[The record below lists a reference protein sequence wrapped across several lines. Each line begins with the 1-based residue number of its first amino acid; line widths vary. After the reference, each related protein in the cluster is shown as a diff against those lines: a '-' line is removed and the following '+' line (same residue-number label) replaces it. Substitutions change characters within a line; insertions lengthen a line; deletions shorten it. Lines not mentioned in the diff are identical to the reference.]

1 MDNTRIL
8 WVDDEVENLK
18 PHIIFLESKGFQVLT
33 ATNGSDA
40 LSILGENTVDAVL
53 LDEHMPGQSGL
64 DILPDIK
71 ILRPSLA
78 IIMVT
83 KSEEEGLMEQAIGED
98 IADYLLKPVQPRQIL
113 SSLMRLLD
121 RKQLVSDRSIS
132 AYQSGFRELSESIN
146 DADSWTSWTA
156 VYKELIKWDKKL
168 SGSDAESMRPMLDHQ
183 KEEAN
188 RIFSRFWAENYSF
201 WLNSKDSPCYFS
213 HQIFQNKVSPH
224 VKSGKKSVV
233 LIFDNLRLD
242 QWLELQP
249 FFNES
254 FRIESDELYASILP
268 TATQYA
274 RNSLISGLLPL
285 ELSNRYPQYWVPDLM
300 DADGGRNANESF
312 FLSEWAEKEKIEN
325 WSYAKVTNHSSEQKW
340 VRQWTSK
347 KNHDLVVVVVNF
359 IDMISHAKT
368 DQSIVRDIANSDSG
382 FRALTHSWWKN
393 SPLRLWIEAVASD
406 GFD

>member
-40 LSILGENTVDAVL
+40 LSILGENIVDAVL

-201 WLNSKDSPCYFS
+201 WLNSSDSPCDFS

-285 ELSNRYPQYWVPDLM
+285 ELSNKYPQYWVPDVM

-312 FLSEWAEKEKIEN
+312 FLSKWAEKEKN
-325 WSYAKVTNHSSEQKW
+325 
-340 VRQWTSK
+340 
-347 KNHDLVVVVVNF
+347 
-359 IDMISHAKT
+359 
-368 DQSIVRDIANSDSG
+368 
-382 FRALTHSWWKN
+382 
-393 SPLRLWIEAVASD
+393 
-406 GFD
+406 